1 MTMSDL
7 QISDDMKMEN
17 LNEIMRLLRKSNNQ
31 IIDID
36 ESLENASDTARAL
49 VTEKVVIHNY
59 AAFLYN
65 NDLIAGRDDI
75 FDTLK
80 EFLKRDGI
88 EEWLQNNDS
97 QHLEEFE
104 DNHL

>member
-1 MTMSDL
+1 MTDL

-17 LNEIMRLLRKSNNQ
+17 LNEIMRLLRKSNRH
-31 IIDID
+31 IINID
-36 ESLENASDTARAL
+36 ENLENASNTAKAL

-65 NDLIAGRDDI
+65 NNLIANKEDV

-80 EFLKRDGI
+80 EFLERKNI
-88 EEWLQNNDS
+88 EGWLENNDS
-97 QHLEEFE
+97 QHLENFKEI
-104 DNHL
+104 HI